1 MRQALPPTRLPA
13 GAHLAPGSSAAA
25 TNRGGKVGYQPLAAC
40 GERLSAWVPKL
51 RSPCKHV
58 GSASGLATDRV
69 RAPHRLNR
77 ESRRHDP
84 ARAVPSTR
92 GEQPAPTG
100 ADANRPAPDDAC
112 TPPTTAVLA
121 GSRLLASRG
130 LLLFLRLCW
139 SGGLLRG
146 ANRFRSF
153 GRHPLLLWLRGL
165 LSMPFYV
172 AAGAPSTAGMLKP
185 IRLCLGSAVRTL
197 LLIRA
202 RASS

>member
-1 MRQALPPTRLPA
+1 MSNARSPREVCSTTIGTNGLMPLLCCLSSTKLTVALTRPSADTHGAPTSGPPPTILNARFPA
-13 GAHLAPGSSAAA
+13 GTSSRTPQAES
-25 TNRGGKVGYQPLAAC
+25 REPPS
-40 GERLSAWVPKL
+40 RSRS
-51 RSPCKHV
+51 RSP
-58 GSASGLATDRV
+58 
-69 RAPHRLNR
+69 
-77 ESRRHDP
+77 SR
-84 ARAVPSTR
+84 R

-139 SGGLLRG
+139 CGGLLRG

-165 LSMPFYV
+165 LSMPFYA

-197 LLIRA
+197 LLI
-202 RASS
+202 